1 MRLRPFTA
9 EALAAG
15 GSVTVSE
22 DLLNFVDLE
31 LSSTDKQEK
40 SLGLLTI
47 RFVGLLQEAP
57 DGVLDLKSAA
67 ELLNVRQKRRIY
79 DITNVLEGIGLIG
92 LCCKLAIH

>member
-1 MRLRPFTA
+1 MRLRPFAA
-9 EALAAG
+9 EALTAG
-15 GSVTVSE
+15 GSVAVSE

-92 LCCKLAIH
+92 LCCML

>member
-1 MRLRPFTA
+1 MRLRPFAA
-9 EALAAG
+9 EALTAG

-92 LCCKLAIH
+92 LCCML

>member
-1 MRLRPFTA
+1 MRLRPFAA
-9 EALAAG
+9 EALTAG

-92 LCCKLAIH
+92 WYYILTIH